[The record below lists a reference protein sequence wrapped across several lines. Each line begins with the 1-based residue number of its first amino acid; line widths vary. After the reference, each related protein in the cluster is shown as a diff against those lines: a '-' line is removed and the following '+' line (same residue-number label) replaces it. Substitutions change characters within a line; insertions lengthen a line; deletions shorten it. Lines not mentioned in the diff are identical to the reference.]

1 MPINPNQFNAYANY
15 PGANQSAFQ
24 MPMQNQ
30 MAATPQFGASSF
42 GQQSGL
48 SIAQITDDSQ
58 VTSYPVAAGNTVLLI
73 NFMTQKF
80 FLKSTNVNGVPMPV
94 QAAEWNYIQQP
105 GSAQNFQ
112 NEAGNVTRG
121 EFEELKGMLAQ
132 VLSNQQARNQKYAG
146 QPRGGKQNDQPRN
159 DPAGNV

>member
-1 MPINPNQFNAYANY
+1 MPMNPNQFNAYANY
-15 PGANQSAFQ
+15 PGTSPAQFQ
-24 MPMQNQ
+24 MSTQNQ
-30 MAATPQFGASSF
+30 TAAMPQFGGGSF

-94 QAAEWNYIQQP
+94 QAAEWNYVQQP
-105 GSAQNFQ
+105 STAQKIQ
-112 NEAGNVTRG
+112 NEQGSVSRS
-121 EFEELKGMLAQ
+121 EFDELKAMLAQ